1 MKKILI
7 TIFLSINFIALS
19 QVNVDKKILK
29 EVENLN
35 INSESQIMD
44 ELKKRGMTLEDAKKL
59 AQIQGVNLEDLILN
73 MSKKPEQSK
82 QVDELPNAILSNI
95 ENNSEKNESKRFG
108 EYFFN
113 NKNISETPNLFLATP
128 NDYRLGPGD
137 QLIINLFG
145 ALENTYSLE
154 ISREGSVKFDRIP
167 PVFLSGLHESS

>member
-95 ENNSEKNESKRFG
+95 ENNSDKNDSNRFG
-108 EYFFN
+108 EYLFN
-113 NKNISETPNLFLATP
+113 N
-128 NDYRLGPGD
+128 
-137 QLIINLFG
+137 
-145 ALENTYSLE
+145 
-154 ISREGSVKFDRIP
+154 
-167 PVFLSGLHESS
+167 

>member
-29 EVENLN
+29 ENENLN

-108 EYFFN
+108 S
-113 NKNISETPNLFLATP
+113 IS
-128 NDYRLGPGD
+128 
-137 QLIINLFG
+137 LIIKYF
-145 ALENTYSLE
+145 
-154 ISREGSVKFDRIP
+154 
-167 PVFLSGLHESS
+167 

>member
-59 AQIQGVNLEDLILN
+59 AQIQKSGR
-73 MSKKPEQSK
+73 S
-82 QVDELPNAILSNI
+82 
-95 ENNSEKNESKRFG
+95 
-108 EYFFN
+108 
-113 NKNISETPNLFLATP
+113 
-128 NDYRLGPGD
+128 
-137 QLIINLFG
+137 
-145 ALENTYSLE
+145 YSQH
-154 ISREGSVKFDRIP
+154 V
-167 PVFLSGLHESS
+167 